1 MNNRRL
7 PLPDPNANAN
17 EPNIKLV
24 WLLNLIPYLGV
35 GYLYAVGLKGFKVM
49 LFFWIFELMFGSP
62 MHLIW
67 IYFILSVLGSAHI
80 INKDRST
87 AIKLRQ
93 VDFNKEIDSVEPGTQ
108 IPMGESSQYSLST
121 LEMKARKAE
130 QVLKRLYGN
139 EDAKSESATETFEYK
154 ALAAEK
160 TLQARDSQSKDAE
173 SNDAES
179 QAAIN
184 FAPPDAP
191 TFSTEEP
198 RTGADPFLAPSAV
211 PESTLSKADDGRSN
225 KPHGSAEPPGSF
237 DYSSHMNNSFMDS
250 VVSDATSAVTL
261 GASTG
266 SLEVQQLLNQEDA
279 ANAADLK
286 IAQTG
291 ASLNSSVMDEAAVKD
306 LLKQSDDSTDLAG
319 APFLV
324 PEVSGE
330 ITPSDSY
337 VPYVSSQYSSDP
349 VSLPNQDSKPMT
361 LGISVPEV
369 SSQWNNA
376 DTSVPEVSSQWNNA
390 DATVPEVSTQWNTA
404 ETSVPEVSTQ
414 LQNAE
419 TSVPEVNMQLQNAET
434 IVPDLSSQ
442 WNNAETSVP
451 EVSSQWNN
459 ADASV
464 PEVSTQWN
472 NADAS
477 VPEVSAQW
485 KNADTSVPDVASQLA
500 KSDQT
505 IPDVNSQLAPSSS
518 NVPSLGE
525 FVSPKFSFSF
535 EDHLNTS
542 FLPADPAAPSA
553 TTDMNCPKC
562 GALKNSSFSFCLACG
577 QTFE

>member
-7 PLPDPNANAN
+7 PLPDPNANSN

-24 WLLNLIPYLGV
+24 WLLNLIPYLGL

-130 QVLKRLYGN
+130 QALKRLNAN
-139 EDAKSESATETFEYK
+139 EDAKSKSATETFEYK

-160 TLQARDSQSKDAE
+160 TLQARDSQS
-173 SNDAES
+173 NDAES
-179 QAAIN
+179 RGAESNASID
-184 FAPPDAP
+184 FAPPAAP
-191 TFSTEEP
+191 GFIDEEP
-198 RTGADPFLAPSAV
+198 STGADPFSAPSAV
-211 PESTLSKADDGRSN
+211 PESTFIKTDDGNSN
-225 KPHGSAEPPGSF
+225 KPQGGAEPPGSF
-237 DYSSHMNNSFMDS
+237 DYSSQMNNSFMDS
-250 VVSDATSAVTL
+250 IVSDATSAVTL
-261 GASTG
+261 GASAGT
-266 SLEVQQLLNQEDA
+266 LEVQQLLNQEDA
-279 ANAADLK
+279 SNAADLK

-306 LLKQSDDSTDLAG
+306 LLKQSDDSTNLAG
-319 APFLV
+319 APSLV

-330 ITPSDSY
+330 ITPSDSC

-349 VSLPNQDSKPMT
+349 VSLPNQDSKPMI
-361 LGISVPEV
+361 LGMSVPEVSSQWNNADTSMPDVSSQWNNADTSVPEV

-376 DTSVPEVSSQWNNA
+376 DTSVPDVNTQWNNA

-404 ETSVPEVSTQ
+404 ETSVPEVNT
-414 LQNAE
+414 
-419 TSVPEVNMQLQNAET
+419 QLQNAET
-434 IVPDLSSQ
+434 IVPDVSSQ

-464 PEVSTQWN
+464 PEVSTQW
-472 NADAS
+472 
-477 VPEVSAQW
+477 

-505 IPDVNSQLAPSSS
+505 IPDVNSQLALSSS
-518 NVPSLGE
+518 NTPSLGE
-525 FVSPKFSFSF
+525 FASPKFSFSF

-542 FLPADPAAPSA
+542 FLPADPAAQSA
-553 TTDMNCPKC
+553 TTDVNCPKC